1 VKKQQQGIKMELSQK
16 SLYKSVSFLL
26 LFISTHLYSQEIS
39 GTVINERGNALI
51 GANIIIEGTN
61 SGAATD
67 MNGYFTIP
75 FIPTDDITISVSY
88 IGFKTLKV
96 TYSKNDPMTHL
107 NFTLIHGKL
116 FGKEVTVLARK
127 REETIKEVPIS
138 MVSIRQETI
147 EGMGATSI
155 EDLTAIVPNVF
166 AYDDQ
171 TATKFNIRGINGG
184 ARNPGMATA
193 EGVYLDGVIMGRPNF
208 ISSDIVDIQSVEFL
222 RGPQG
227 TLFGRNTVSGAINM
241 ITVKPSPVNS
251 SAFLIEHGDF
261 GYLKMKG
268 SVNYRI
274 TDKIYGRFSGY
285 SFDHDGYLTN
295 TYDNSRE
302 KYKNNIGGRFAIRVV
317 PTSKLTLD
325 ISYDY
330 LQEDLKD
337 VGGHISDWRIS
348 SNSSTYDGKPLD
360 SIMIAMDS
368 IIINDDGIYSFNFDS
383 TGYTKRDLWGLTVNA
398 NYLLNENLNF
408 ISVFSYRSS
417 NVIWANDED
426 HTALDILTGKWNNH
440 GEQSTVEFRLV
451 SNSNKQMSWLAGV
464 FYYNLYDRLLAPVY
478 PKPLFFHLVTGYPI
492 IFIETFY
499 GGATL
504 IPEGKGN
511 TVSAGAFVS
520 ADYTVSEKLT
530 LTAGSRYSYDSKHF
544 KYRQDG
550 FPEFEYVHVPAD
562 SNGELIDGYFD
573 STKTWSAITPSFN
586 IKYSVNPFINV
597 FGTISKGYKSGGF
610 NTDYVSSYESVAT
623 PFKSEYIT
631 NYELGIKGGNQSNTL
646 FINGALFRMEYIDMQ
661 VSQFQDL
668 FEGYS
673 ISNAGKA
680 TITGLE
686 LDFSVRL
693 FNNSLTLIGGY
704 GMNEAIFKEFH
715 DGYFNGYWDEGE
727 SFTDE
732 NGNGVWDDGEP
743 LDDMDNDYSG
753 NHIST
758 FPKQSWSL
766 MADFRMPINSKIM
779 FVTQL
784 RSDYIDE
791 KLSQLSTDKD
801 ANLLR
806 DDARTLFNGHF
817 GIESE
822 SWGVFAWGENLMNTE
837 YIVRQEVN
845 GYLGFIEQLW
855 GQPRLLGIR
864 TTFKF

>member
-1 VKKQQQGIKMELSQK
+1 MVIIQK
-16 SLYKSVSFLL
+16 SSFNKVILL
-26 LFISTHLYSQEIS
+26 LIFITTQIFSQEIS
-39 GTVINERGNALI
+39 GTVNDSQGNPLI
-51 GANIIIEGTN
+51 GANVIIEGTN
-61 SGAATD
+61 NGAAAD
-67 MNGYFTIP
+67 LNGFFTIE
-75 FIPTDDITISVSY
+75 FIPLDDFTISVSY
-88 IGFKTLKV
+88 IGFKTIKV
-96 TYSKNDPMTHL
+96 TYSKNDPITNL
-107 NFTLIHGKL
+107 QFTLIQGKL
-116 FGKEVTVLARK
+116 FGSEVIVLARK

-138 MVSIRQETI
+138 MVSIGKETI
-147 EGMGATSI
+147 EDMGATSI

-171 TATKFNIRGINGG
+171 TATGFNIRGITGG

-208 ISSDIVDIQSVEFL
+208 ISSDIVDLQSVEFL

-251 SAFLIEHGDF
+251 SAFLIEKGDF

-295 TYDNSRE
+295 TFDNSRE
-302 KYKNNIGGRFAIRVV
+302 KYKNNLGGRFAIRSVST
-317 PTSKLTLD
+317 PKLTLD
-325 ISYDY
+325 ISYDF

-337 VGGHISDWRIS
+337 ISGHVSDWRIS
-348 SNSSTYDGKPLD
+348 SRSSTFDGKPLD
-360 SIMIAMDS
+360 SIMIAIDS
-368 IIINDDGIYSFNFDS
+368 TVINDDGIYSYNLDS
-383 TGYTKRDLWGLTVNA
+383 TGSTKRDLWGVTLNA
-398 NYLLNENLNF
+398 NYKLNENLNL

-417 NVIWANDED
+417 LVVWSNDED
-426 HTALDILTGKWNNH
+426 HTALDIMTGKWDNL
-440 GEQSTVEFRLV
+440 GEQSTFEMRLV
-451 SNSNKQMSWLAGV
+451 SDPNSQLSWLTGV
-464 FYYNLYDRLLAPVY
+464 FYYNLYERLIAPVY
-478 PKPLFFHLVTGYPI
+478 PKPLFFHIAAGIPMFLAEAQ
-492 IFIETFY
+492 FA
-499 GGATL
+499 GATVE
-504 IPEGKGN
+504 PEGKGN
-511 TVSAGAFVS
+511 TVSVGAFVS

-530 LTAGSRYSYDSKHF
+530 LTAGARYSLDRKHF

-550 FPEFEYVHVPAD
+550 IPSFGYVNVPSD
-562 SNGELIDGYFD
+562 SNGHLISGYFD
-573 STKTWSAITPSFN
+573 STKTWSAFTPSFN
-586 IKYSVNPFINV
+586 IKYSITPSINL

-623 PFKSEYIT
+623 PFKPEYIT

-686 LDFSVRL
+686 LDFSLRL

-704 GMNEAIFKEFH
+704 GRNEAIFNEFH
-715 DGYFNGYWDEGE
+715 DGYFNGYWNEGE
-727 SFTDE
+727 EYTDA
-732 NGNGVWDDGEP
+732 NGNGEYDDDEEFI
-743 LDDMDNDYSG
+743 DMDNDYSG
-753 NHIST
+753 EHIST

-766 MADFRMPINSKIM
+766 MADFRMPINSKMM

-806 DDARTLFNGHF
+806 DDARTLVNGHF
-817 GIESE
+817 GIETE
-822 SWGVFAWGENLMNTE
+822 SWGVFAWGENLMDTE
-837 YIVRQEVN
+837 YIIKQGVN

>member
-1 VKKQQQGIKMELSQK
+1 MYISQK
-16 SLYKSVSFLL
+16 SYKTVCILL
-26 LFISTHLYSQEIS
+26 LFISTHIHGQEIS
-39 GTVINERGNALI
+39 GTVKDGLGNPLI
-51 GANIIIEGTN
+51 GANVIVEGTN
-61 SGAATD
+61 LGAAAD
-67 MNGYFTIP
+67 IDGYFIIP
-75 FIPTDDITISVSY
+75 FTPTDDFTISVSY

-107 NFTLIHGKL
+107 KFTLIHGKL

-147 EGMGATSI
+147 EDMGATSI
-155 EDLTAIVPNVF
+155 EDLTAAVPNVF
-166 AYDDQ
+166 AYDTQ
-171 TATKFNIRGINGG
+171 LETGFNIRGITGG

-208 ISSDIVDIQSVEFL
+208 ISSDIVDLQSVEFL

-251 SAFLIEHGDF
+251 SSFLIEKGDL

-274 TDKIYGRFSGY
+274 ADKIYGRFSGY

-295 TYDNSRE
+295 TFDKSRE
-302 KYKNNIGGRFAIRVV
+302 KYKNNLGGRFAIRTV
-317 PTSKLTLD
+317 PTPKLTLD
-325 ISYDY
+325 ISFDY
-330 LQEDLKD
+330 LHEDLKD
-337 VGGHISDWRIS
+337 IGGHVSDWRIS
-348 SNSSTYDGKPLD
+348 SNYGVYDGKSLD
-360 SIMIAMDS
+360 SIMFAIDS
-368 IIINDDGIYSFNFDS
+368 SIINDDGIYSYNHDT
-383 TGYTKRDLWGLTVNA
+383 TGYTKRDLKGVTLNA
-398 NYLLNENLNF
+398 NYQINDYMSM

-417 NVIWANDED
+417 LVTWFNDED
-426 HTALDILTGKWNNH
+426 HIALDIMTGDWNNF
-440 GEQSTVEFRLV
+440 GEQSTFELRLV
-451 SNSNKQMSWLAGV
+451 SNTDSRLSWLSGI
-464 FYYNLYDRLLAPVY
+464 FYYNIYERLLAPVF
-478 PKPLFFHLVTGYPI
+478 PKPLFFHIAAGIPMFLAESQFT
-492 IFIETFY
+492 
-499 GGATL
+499 GATVK
-504 IPEGKGN
+504 PEGKGN
-511 TVSAGAFVS
+511 TVSVGTYASVDFEVSDKLVITTGA
-520 ADYTVSEKLT
+520 
-530 LTAGSRYSYDSKHF
+530 RYSLDSKHF
-544 KYRQDG
+544 KYRQEG
-550 FPEFEYVHVPAD
+550 ITSFGYIHVPAD
-562 SNGELIDGYFD
+562 SNGNLIDGYFD

-586 IKYSVNPFINV
+586 VKYSVNPLVNV

-610 NTDYVSSYESVAT
+610 NTDYVSSYESIAT
-623 PFKSEYIT
+623 PFKPEYIT

-646 FINGALFRMEYIDMQ
+646 FINGALFRMEYTDMQ

-693 FNNSLTLIGGY
+693 FNNSLTLVGGY
-704 GMNEAIFKEFH
+704 GRNEAVFNEFH

-727 SFTDE
+727 TFTDE

-743 LDDMDNDYSG
+743 LDDLDNDYSG

-806 DDARTLFNGHF
+806 DDARTLVNGHL
-817 GIESE
+817 GVESE
-822 SWGVFAWGENLMNTE
+822 SWGVYMWGENLMDTE
-837 YIVRQEVN
+837 YIVQQGVN